1 MRPNGARAGAI
12 STRARKRR
20 KALVLSLATVV
31 LTLLALASYAR
42 MPSYLVWNASA
53 SVPRGLYLM
62 SPNAPI
68 GRYDLVLAWLPDAV
82 RRTAA
87 ERHYLPAD
95 VPIIKP
101 VAAMF
106 GDIVCAVGDG
116 ISINETVIAKR
127 LAHDRQGRPMPTWL
141 GCKILRDDEL
151 LLLAAGV
158 TDSFDGRYFGP
169 LEASQVV
176 GTLVPLWTY

>member
-1 MRPNGARAGAI
+1 M
-12 STRARKRR
+12 
-20 KALVLSLATVV
+20 
-31 LTLLALASYAR
+31 TLLALASYAR

-53 SVPRGLYLM
+53 SVPLGLYLM
-62 SPNAPI
+62 TPDAPI
-68 GRYDLVLAWLPDAV
+68 GRHDLVLAWLPISA

-87 ERHYLPAD
+87 DRGYLPVN

-101 VAAMF
+101 VAAIF
-106 GDIVCAVGDG
+106 GDTVCAIEDG
-116 ISINETVIAKR
+116 ISINEKVIAKR
-127 LAHDRQGRPMPTWL
+127 LAQDRQGRPMPTWI
-141 GCKILRDDEL
+141 GCKTLRDNEL
-151 LLLAAGV
+151 LLIAAGV